1 MKGLIEL
8 KEDDFIIGVLKNIE
22 IQMPKAKRKRLNN
35 LQIVMRYL
43 LARTEKAGRTS
54 CHEQCLLLD
63 IDPDG
68 YTFLT

>member
-54 CHEQCLLLD
+54 CYEQCLLLD
-63 IDPDG
+63 INPDG